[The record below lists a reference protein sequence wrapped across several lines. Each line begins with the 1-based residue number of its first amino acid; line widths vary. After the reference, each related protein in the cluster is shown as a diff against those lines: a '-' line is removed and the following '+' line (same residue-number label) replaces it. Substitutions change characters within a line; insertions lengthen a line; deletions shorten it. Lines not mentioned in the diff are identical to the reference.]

1 MKKSLLS
8 LLALMGCSE
17 QGFIPGHGIDD
28 GFGPDIEVS
37 PAKLEYG
44 TLSINDTEVKSFTV
58 TNVGTEELIVDGM
71 ILNGASFTFVNDA
84 VSFSL
89 PPDGW
94 NEFDVVFSA
103 MAAYEN
109 YGDITVFSNDVDDPT
124 ETVTLV
130 GTGAV
135 PELSIYP
142 NPYNFG
148 IDYVGCGYENLFI
161 LANVGTEDLIID
173 SITYED
179 PENQLSLQ
187 EVTAPMPITLE
198 PTSTFDLWIDF
209 MPTKEVGTQG
219 VLTIESNDPL
229 GTAEGYQTAMGVYAD
244 WITDLFEIP
253 VDPPVDIIFA
263 IDRSCS
269 MNDDAMSLANNFSSF
284 IGAIDK
290 YTSGW
295 KIGVVTGDSGCYNTV
310 IESTTPNYEN
320 LFSSAVMVNN
330 KGFYTEMLL
339 TLVKNALQA
348 ESSCNAGFSRPG
360 AITHAIMVSD
370 EPEQSP
376 GSWSS
381 LVTNM
386 QALVADPKML
396 KLSAIA
402 GDYPAGCGTA
412 DPGTGY
418 YEATMATGGEFLSIC
433 SNWSKNVEVLAQASL
448 EGLLDFE
455 LSETPAPDS
464 IVVKVDGATWLAD
477 WHYDAGTNS
486 IVFDIE
492 VTQGA
497 SVEVEYG
504 KLVECD

>member
-1 MKKSLLS
+1 MKFL
-8 LLALMGCSE
+8 LLALLCACSE
-17 QGFIPGHGIDD
+17 HGFVPNNGNNN
-28 GFGPDIEVS
+28 GFAPDIEVS

-44 TLSINDTEVKSFTV
+44 TLSMGVTEVKSFTV
-58 TNVGTEELIVDGM
+58 TNVGTDELDVSGMVLNGGSFTLVDEELSYI
-71 ILNGASFTFVNDA
+71 
-84 VSFSL
+84 L

-94 NEFDVVFSA
+94 NEFDVVFTP
-103 MAAYEN
+103 MEAYEN
-109 YGDITVFSNDVDDPT
+109 YGDITIFSNDIDDPT
-124 ETVTLV
+124 EVVTLV
-130 GTGAV
+130 GDGAV

-187 EVTAPMPITLE
+187 EVTEPMPITLE
-198 PTSTFDLWIDF
+198 PTTTFDLWIDF

-219 VLTIESNDPL
+219 VLTVESNDPL
-229 GTAEGYQTAMGVYAD
+229 GTAEGYQTAMGVYAG
-244 WITDLFEIP
+244 WVTDLFEIP

-269 MNDDAMSLANNFSSF
+269 MNDDAAALASNFSSF

-290 YTSGW
+290 HTSGW

-310 IESTTPNYEN
+310 IESTTPNYES

-348 ESSCNAGFSRPG
+348 EASCNAGFSRAG

-370 EPEQSP
+370 EPEQSFAP
-376 GSWSS
+376 WSS
-381 LVTNM
+381 LVYDM
-386 QALVADPKML
+386 QSMVADPKML

-402 GDYPAGCGTA
+402 GDYPSGCGTA

-418 YEATMATGGEFLSIC
+418 YEAVMATGGEFLSIC

-486 IVFDIE
+486 IVFDTE

>member
-1 MKKSLLS
+1 M
-8 LLALMGCSE
+8 
-17 QGFIPGHGIDD
+17 
-28 GFGPDIEVS
+28 S

-44 TLSINDTEVKSFTV
+44 TLSMGVTEVKSFTV
-58 TNVGTEELIVDGM
+58 TNVGTDELDVSGMVLNGGSFTMVDEELSYI
-71 ILNGASFTFVNDA
+71 
-84 VSFSL
+84 L

-94 NEFDVVFSA
+94 NEFDVVFTP
-103 MAAYEN
+103 MEAYEN
-109 YGDITVFSNDVDDPT
+109 YGDITIFSNDIDDPT
-124 ETVTLV
+124 EVVTLV
-130 GTGAV
+130 GDGAV

-173 SITYED
+173 SIIYED

-187 EVTAPMPITLE
+187 EVTEPMPITLE

-209 MPTKEVGTQG
+209 TPTKEVGTQG
-219 VLTIESNDPL
+219 VLTVESNDPL
-229 GTAEGYQTAMGVYAD
+229 GTAEGYQTAMGVYAG
-244 WITDLFEIP
+244 WVTDLFEIP

-269 MNDDAMSLANNFSSF
+269 MDDDAMSLANNFSSF

-295 KIGVVTGDSGCYNTV
+295 KIGVVTADNGCYNT
-310 IESTTPNYEN
+310 IIDSKTANYESM
-320 LFSSAVMVNN
+320 FSTAVLSNN
-330 KGFYTEMLL
+330 WGMYTEMLL
-339 TLVKNALQA
+339 TLVKSSLQA
-348 ESSCNAGFSRPG
+348 EASCNAGFSRAG

-370 EPEQSP
+370 EPEQSFA
-376 GSWSS
+376 SWSV
-381 LVTNM
+381 LVTDM
-386 QALVADPKML
+386 QSMVADPSML

-402 GDYPAGCGTA
+402 GDYPGGCGSA

-418 YEATMATGGEFLSIC
+418 YEAVMATGGEFLSIC
-433 SNWSKNVEVLAQASL
+433 SNWSKNVDVLAQASL

-486 IVFDIE
+486 IVFDTE

>member
-1 MKKSLLS
+1 MRFL
-8 LLALMGCSE
+8 LLALLCACSE
-17 QGFIPGHGIDD
+17 QGFVPNNGNNN
-28 GFGPDIEVS
+28 GFAPDIEVS

-44 TLSINDTEVKSFTV
+44 TLSMGVTEVKSFTV
-58 TNVGTEELIVDGM
+58 TNVGTDKLNVSDMVLNGGSFTLVDEELSYI
-71 ILNGASFTFVNDA
+71 
-84 VSFSL
+84 L

-94 NEFDVVFSA
+94 NEFDVVFTP
-103 MAAYEN
+103 MEAYEN
-109 YGDITVFSNDVDDPT
+109 YGDITIFSNDIDDPT
-124 ETVTLV
+124 EVVTLV
-130 GTGAV
+130 GDGAV

-187 EVTAPMPITLE
+187 EVTEPMPITLE

-229 GTAEGYQTAMGVYAD
+229 GTAEGYQTAMGVYAG
-244 WITDLFEIP
+244 WVTDLFEIP

-269 MNDDAMSLANNFSSF
+269 MDDDAMSLANNFSSF
-284 IGAIDK
+284 SGAIDK

-295 KIGVVTGDSGCYNTV
+295 KIGVVTADNGCYNTV
-310 IESTTPNYEN
+310 IDNKTANYEN
-320 LFSSAVMVNN
+320 LFSTAVLSNN
-330 KGFYTEMLL
+330 WGFYTEMLL
-339 TLVKNALQA
+339 TLVKNSLQA

-370 EPEQSP
+370 EPEQSFA
-376 GSWSS
+376 SWSI
-381 LVTNM
+381 LVTDM
-386 QALVADPKML
+386 QSMVADPSML

-402 GDYPAGCGTA
+402 GDYPGGCGSA

-418 YEATMATGGEFLSIC
+418 YEAVMATGGEFLSIC

-477 WHYDAGTNS
+477 WHYDATINS
-486 IVFDIE
+486 IVFDTE

>member
-1 MKKSLLS
+1 MRFLLLT
-8 LLALMGCSE
+8 LLCACSE
-17 QGFIPGHGIDD
+17 QGFYPNNGIDD

-44 TLSINDTEVKSFTV
+44 TLSMGVTEVKSFTV
-58 TNVGTEELIVDGM
+58 TNVGTEELDVSGM
-71 ILNGASFTFVNDA
+71 VLNGGSFTMVDEEL
-84 VSFSL
+84 SYIL

-94 NEFDVVFSA
+94 NEFDVVFTP
-103 MAAYEN
+103 MEAYEN
-109 YGDITVFSNDVDDPT
+109 YGDITIFSNDIDDPT
-124 ETVTLV
+124 EVVTLV
-130 GTGAV
+130 GDGAV

-187 EVTAPMPITLE
+187 EVTEPMPITLE
-198 PTSTFDLWIDF
+198 PTTTFDLWIDF

-219 VLTIESNDPL
+219 VLTVESNDPL
-229 GTAEGYQTAMGVYAD
+229 GTAEGYQTAMGVYAGWVID
-244 WITDLFEIP
+244 NFEIP

-310 IESTTPNYEN
+310 IESTTPNYES

-348 ESSCNAGFSRPG
+348 EASCNAGCSRAG

-370 EPEQSP
+370 EPEQSFAP
-376 GSWSS
+376 WSS
-381 LVTNM
+381 LVYDM
-386 QALVADPKML
+386 QSMVADPKML

-402 GDYPAGCGTA
+402 GDYPSGCGTA

-418 YEATMATGGEFLSIC
+418 YEAVMATGGEFLSIC

-486 IVFDIE
+486 IIFDTE

>member
-1 MKKSLLS
+1 MKMKFLFIALLC
-8 LLALMGCSE
+8 GCSE
-17 QGFIPGHGIDD
+17 HGFVPSNGIDD

-37 PAKLEYG
+37 PSKLEYG
-44 TLSINDTEVKSFTV
+44 TLSMGVTEVKTFTV
-58 TNVGTEELIVDGM
+58 TNVGNEELIVDNM
-71 ILNGASFTFVNDA
+71 VLNGGSFTMVDEEL
-84 VSFSL
+84 SFNL

-94 NEFDVVFSA
+94 NEFDVIFTPMQA
-103 MAAYEN
+103 HEN
-109 YGDITVFSNDVDDPT
+109 YGDITVFSNDVDDPA
-124 ETVTLV
+124 EVVTLI
-130 GTGAV
+130 GDGAV

-142 NPYNFG
+142 NPYDYG
-148 IDYVGCGYENLFI
+148 IDYVGCGYSNLFT
-161 LANVGTEDLIID
+161 LTNVGTEDLII
-173 SITYED
+173 SNITYED

-187 EVTAPMPITLE
+187 EVTAPMPITIE

-209 MPTKEVGTQG
+209 MPSKEVGTQG
-219 VLTIESNDPL
+219 VLTVDSNDPL

-269 MNDDAMSLANNFSSF
+269 MDDDAMSLANNFSSF

-295 KIGVVTGDSGCYNTV
+295 KIGVVTADNGCYNTI
-310 IESTTPNYEN
+310 IESTTSNYEN
-320 LFSSAVMVNN
+320 LFSAAVMSNN
-330 KGFYTEMLL
+330 WGFYTESLL
-339 TLVKNALQA
+339 TVVKSSIQA
-348 ESSCNAGFSRPG
+348 EAGCNSGFLRAG

-370 EPEQSP
+370 EPEQSA

-381 LVTNM
+381 VITNM

-412 DPGTGY
+412 AAGTGY
-418 YEATMATGGEFLSIC
+418 YEAVTATGGEFLSIC
-433 SNWSKNVEVLAQASL
+433 SNWAKNVEVLAQASL

-464 IVVKVDGATWLAD
+464 IVVKVDGATWLTD

-486 IVFDIE
+486 IVFDTE

-497 SVEVEYG
+497 SIEVEYG

>member
-1 MKKSLLS
+1 MKFLFPLLF
-8 LLALMGCSE
+8 LLGCSE
-17 QGFIPGHGIDD
+17 HGFVPNNGDNN
-28 GFGPDIEVS
+28 GFAPDIEVS

-44 TLSINDTEVKSFTV
+44 TLSMGVTEVKSFTV
-58 TNVGTEELIVDGM
+58 TNVGTDELDVSGMVLNGGSFTLVDEELSYI
-71 ILNGASFTFVNDA
+71 
-84 VSFSL
+84 L

-94 NEFDVVFSA
+94 NEFDVVFTP
-103 MAAYEN
+103 MEAYEN
-109 YGDITVFSNDVDDPT
+109 YGDITIFSNDIDDPT
-124 ETVTLV
+124 EVVTLV
-130 GTGAV
+130 GDGAV

-187 EVTAPMPITLE
+187 EVTEPMPITLE
-198 PTSTFDLWIDF
+198 PTTTFDLWIDF

-219 VLTIESNDPL
+219 VLTVESNDPL
-229 GTAEGYQTAMGVYAD
+229 GTAEGYQTAMGVYAGWVID
-244 WITDLFEIP
+244 NFEIP

-269 MNDDAMSLANNFSSF
+269 MDDDAMSLANNFSSF

-295 KIGVVTGDSGCYNTV
+295 KIGVVTADNGCYNTV
-310 IESTTPNYEN
+310 IDNKTANYEN
-320 LFSSAVMVNN
+320 LFSTAVLSNN
-330 KGFYTEMLL
+330 WGFYTEMLL
-339 TLVKNALQA
+339 TLVKNSLQA

-370 EPEQSP
+370 EPEQSFA
-376 GSWSS
+376 SWSV
-381 LVTNM
+381 LVTDM
-386 QALVADPKML
+386 QSMVADPSML

-402 GDYPAGCGTA
+402 GDYPGGCGSA

-418 YEATMATGGEFLSIC
+418 YEAVMATGGEFLSIC
-433 SNWSKNVEVLAQASL
+433 SNWSKNVDVLAQASL

-486 IVFDIE
+486 IVFDTE

>member
-1 MKKSLLS
+1 MKFLFPLLF
-8 LLALMGCSE
+8 LLGCSE
-17 QGFIPGHGIDD
+17 HGFVPNNGNND

-44 TLSINDTEVKSFTV
+44 TLSMGVTEVKSFTV
-58 TNVGTEELIVDGM
+58 TNVGTDELDVSGMVLNGGSFTLVDEELSYI
-71 ILNGASFTFVNDA
+71 
-84 VSFSL
+84 L

-94 NEFDVVFSA
+94 NELDVIFTP
-103 MAAYEN
+103 MEAYEN
-109 YGDITVFSNDVDDPT
+109 YGDITIFSNDIDDPT
-124 ETVTLV
+124 EVVTLV
-130 GTGAV
+130 GDGAV

-179 PENQLSLQ
+179 PESQLSLQ
-187 EVTAPMPITLE
+187 EVTEPMPITLE
-198 PTSTFDLWIDF
+198 PTTTFDLWIDF

-219 VLTIESNDPL
+219 VLTVESNDPL
-229 GTAEGYQTAMGVYAD
+229 GTAEGYQTAMGVYAGWVVD
-244 WITDLFEIP
+244 NFEIP

-269 MNDDAMSLANNFSSF
+269 MDDDAMSLANNFSSF

-295 KIGVVTGDSGCYNTV
+295 KIGVVTADNGCYNTV
-310 IESTTPNYEN
+310 IDNKTANYEN
-320 LFSSAVMVNN
+320 LFSTAVLSNN
-330 KGFYTEMLL
+330 WGFYTEMLL
-339 TLVKNALQA
+339 TLVKNSLQA

-370 EPEQSP
+370 EPEQSFA
-376 GSWSS
+376 SWSV
-381 LVTNM
+381 LVTDM
-386 QALVADPKML
+386 QSLVADPSML

-402 GDYPAGCGTA
+402 GDYPGGCGSA

-418 YEATMATGGEFLSIC
+418 YEAVMATGGEFLSIC
-433 SNWSKNVEVLAQASL
+433 SNWSKNVDVLAQASL

-486 IVFDIE
+486 IVFDTE

>member
-1 MKKSLLS
+1 MRILLLT
-8 LLALMGCSE
+8 LLCACSE
-17 QGFIPGHGIDD
+17 QGFYPNNGIDD

-44 TLSINDTEVKSFTV
+44 TLSMGVTEVKTFTV
-58 TNVGTEELIVDGM
+58 TNVGTEELTVDNM
-71 ILNGASFTFVNDA
+71 VLNGGSFTLVGEEL
-84 VSFSL
+84 SYIL

-94 NEFDVVFSA
+94 NEFDVVFTP
-103 MAAYEN
+103 MEAYEN
-109 YGDITVFSNDVDDPT
+109 YGDITIFSNDIDDPT
-124 ETVTLV
+124 EVVTLI
-130 GTGAV
+130 GDGAV

-187 EVTAPMPITLE
+187 EVTEPMPITLE
-198 PTSTFDLWIDF
+198 PTTTFDLWIDF

-219 VLTIESNDPL
+219 VLTVESNDPL

-244 WITDLFEIP
+244 WVTDLFEIP
-253 VDPPVDIIFA
+253 IDPPVDIIFA

-269 MNDDAMSLANNFSSF
+269 MDDDAMSLANNFSSF

-290 YTSGW
+290 HTSGW
-295 KIGVVTGDSGCYNTV
+295 KIGVVTADNGCYNT
-310 IESTTPNYEN
+310 IIDNKTANYESM
-320 LFSSAVMVNN
+320 FSTAVLSNN
-330 KGFYTEMLL
+330 WGMYTEMLL
-339 TLVKNALQA
+339 TVVKSSLQA
-348 ESSCNAGFSRPG
+348 EASCNAGFSRAG

-370 EPEQSP
+370 EPEQSFA
-376 GSWSS
+376 SWSA
-381 LVTNM
+381 LITDM
-386 QALVADPKML
+386 QSLVADPKML

-402 GDYPAGCGTA
+402 GDYPGGCGSA

-418 YEATMATGGEFLSIC
+418 YEAVMATGGEFLSIC
-433 SNWSKNVEVLAQASL
+433 SNWSKNVDVLAQASL

-486 IVFDIE
+486 IVFDTE